1 MGYWGSY
8 YPAYVSVAERRAK
21 AEKAAAKAK
30 KAGASYTPIEAYR
43 GAVAKTFWGKAWC
56 DNLEAYS
63 DYANRLPRGRTY
75 VRNGSV
81 IDLQI
86 KANTVQALVM
96 GSSLYSVDVSI
107 TQVPTAQWQAICTD
121 CASSIDTLVDL
132 LQGKL
137 AKPVMERICKP
148 LTGLFPSPK
157 EIRFT
162 CDCPDSAGMCK
173 HIAAVMYGVGAR
185 LDQQP
190 DLLFTLRQVQAKDL
204 VAQAGSGLQAQGKQP
219 TSSKV
224 LDDAALADVFG
235 LEMDEPMAVPTTKI
249 KPVKQRSKTAPL
261 ASEKRSASD
270 LPSNAKTIKTAAPTT
285 PANKRKSPS
294 TVAKAGT
301 KVASKVASKAA
312 TQAAAKIAAK
322 SAAKPTTKLA
332 GTAAKKAR
340 TKKVS
345 APTKAPITKPVK
357 KKPAYS

>member
-30 KAGASYTPIEAYR
+30 KAGASYTPIDAYR

-56 DNLEAYS
+56 NNLEAYS

-96 GSSLYSVDVSI
+96 GSSLYSVDVHI
-107 TQVPTAQWQAICTD
+107 TQVPNAQWQAICTD

-162 CDCPDSAGMCK
+162 CNCPDSAGMCK
-173 HIAAVMYGVGAR
+173 HIAAVLYGVGAR

-204 VAQAGSGLQAQGKQP
+204 VAQAGSGLPAQGKQP
-219 TSSKV
+219 TSRKV

-235 LEMDEPMAVPTTKI
+235 LEMDEPVSASTTKV
-249 KPVKQRSKTAPL
+249 KPVKERAKTATL
-261 ASEKRSASD
+261 ASKKLSASD
-270 LPSNAKTIKTAAPTT
+270 LPNKAKTIETAASTT
-285 PANKRKSPS
+285 PAEKRKS
-294 TVAKAGT
+294 TRTGAKAGT

-312 TQAAAKIAAK
+312 TQAAAKIAT
-322 SAAKPTTKLA
+322 KPATKLA
-332 GTAAKKAR
+332 STVAKKTRA
-340 TKKVS
+340 KMAS
-345 APTKAPITKPVK
+345 APTKAPITKPAR
-357 KKPAYS
+357 KKPTDS

>member
-8 YPAYVSVAERRAK
+8 YPAYVSVGERRAK

-30 KAGASYTPIEAYR
+30 KAGASYSPIEAYR

-96 GSSLYSVDVSI
+96 GSSLYSVDVTI
-107 TQVPTAQWQAICTD
+107 TKVPDPQWQAICTD

-204 VAQAGSGLQAQGKQP
+204 VAQAGSGLPAKGKRL
-219 TSSKV
+219 TSAKV

-235 LEMDEPMAVPTTKI
+235 LEMDAAQPVATTKA
-249 KPVKQRSKTAPL
+249 KPTKTVPLKAPL
-261 ASEKRSASD
+261 KAAKASTAKLPEKTKAIKAVAPKTPASK
-270 LPSNAKTIKTAAPTT
+270 KTSSPA
-285 PANKRKSPS
+285 PANKAPKVAPNAVAKKAVKVAAKAPAKSVVKKPVAKKS
-294 TVAKAGT
+294 VAKAPVT
-301 KVASKVASKAA
+301 N
-312 TQAAAKIAAK
+312 
-322 SAAKPTTKLA
+322 L
-332 GTAAKKAR
+332 
-340 TKKVS
+340 TKKT
-345 APTKAPITKPVK
+345 PTGALKTKP
-357 KKPAYS
+357 

>member
-8 YPAYVSVAERRAK
+8 YPAYVSVGERRAK

-30 KAGASYTPIEAYR
+30 KAGASYSPIEAYR

-96 GSSLYSVDVSI
+96 GSSLYSVDVTI
-107 TQVPTAQWQAICTD
+107 TKVPDPQWQAICTD

-204 VAQAGSGLQAQGKQP
+204 VAQAGSGLPAKGKRL
-219 TSSKV
+219 TSAKV

-235 LEMDEPMAVPTTKI
+235 LEMDAAQPVATTKA
-249 KPVKQRSKTAPL
+249 KPTKQPTKQPTKTVPLKAPL
-261 ASEKRSASD
+261 KAAKASTAKLPEKTKAIKAVAPKTPASK
-270 LPSNAKTIKTAAPTT
+270 KTSSPA
-285 PANKRKSPS
+285 PANKAPKVAPNAVAKKAVKVAAKAPAKSVVKKS
-294 TVAKAGT
+294 VAKKSVAKAPVT
-301 KVASKVASKAA
+301 N
-312 TQAAAKIAAK
+312 
-322 SAAKPTTKLA
+322 L
-332 GTAAKKAR
+332 AKK
-340 TKKVS
+340 T
-345 APTKAPITKPVK
+345 PTGALKTKP
-357 KKPAYS
+357 

>member
-8 YPAYVSVAERRAK
+8 YPAYVSVGERRAK

-30 KAGASYTPIEAYR
+30 KSGVNYTPIEPYR
-43 GAVAKTFWGKAWC
+43 GAVTKTFWGKAWC

-96 GSSLYSVDVSI
+96 GSSLYSVDVHI
-107 TQVPTAQWQAICTD
+107 TQVPKAQWQAICTD

-185 LDQQP
+185 LDQKP
-190 DLLFTLRQVQAKDL
+190 ELLFTLRQVDTKDL
-204 VAQAGSGLQAQGKQP
+204 VAQAGSGLPAQGKRP
-219 TSSKV
+219 TSSKM
-224 LDDAALADVFG
+224 LDDSALADVFG
-235 LEMDEPMAVPTTKI
+235 LEMDEPVAAPLPKTKPTKAAA
-249 KPVKQRSKTAPL
+249 KTAPTKRKK
-261 ASEKRSASD
+261 ASAAAPAVKAKVKV
-270 LPSNAKTIKTAAPTT
+270 AKT
-285 PANKRKSPS
+285 PAKQKPS
-294 TVAKAGT
+294 TSATAQ
-301 KVASKVASKAA
+301 AS
-312 TQAAAKIAAK
+312 
-322 SAAKPTTKLA
+322 
-332 GTAAKKAR
+332 AKKS
-340 TKKVS
+340 S
-345 APTKAPITKPVK
+345 APTEAPATKPVV
-357 KKPAYS
+357 KKPAPKLRPKR